1 MKTLETT
8 RSALLAALEELSRIK
23 PEWRLGQILGNLATT
38 IGRLDAGAVWELED
52 ADALS
57 AARALI
63 EQYSDAAPD
72 DAD

>member
-8 RSALLAALEELSRIK
+8 RGALLAALEELSRIK

>member
-1 MKTLETT
+1 MKSLETT
-8 RSALLAALEELSRIK
+8 RGALLAALEELSRIK
-23 PEWRLGQILGNLATT
+23 PEWRLGQMLGNLATT
-38 IGRLDAGAVWELED
+38 VGRLDAGAVWELED